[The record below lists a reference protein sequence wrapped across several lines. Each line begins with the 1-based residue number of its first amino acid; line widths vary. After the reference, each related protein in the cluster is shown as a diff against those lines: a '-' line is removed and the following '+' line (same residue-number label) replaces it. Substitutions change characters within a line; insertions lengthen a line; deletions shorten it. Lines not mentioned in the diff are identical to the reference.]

1 MSRME
6 DIKERMRVLEAEAAL
21 LARFGEDIY
30 PDKTVIAFEKDTSFH
45 GVFGPETREA
55 TFAALK
61 IEGRGWYLTSTLAQ
75 LKKVINDYDQ
85 LVQFMLNGKN
95 HRIVE
100 TWKPIFLI
108 EETPA

>member
-45 GVFGPETREA
+45 GQYGPETREA

-61 IEGRGWYLTSTLAQ
+61 IEGRGWYLTSTLPK
-75 LKKVINDYDQ
+75 LKVINDYDQ

-100 TWKPIFLI
+100 TWKLLFVV
-108 EETPA
+108 EEKTE